1 MPPEGKTMLHEPIAA
16 AVAES
21 LDRQAQERVF
31 RSHDG
36 TEIFYRF
43 WPAASANAKGAVVLF
58 HRGHEHGGRMA
69 HLVDELQMPDHAFY
83 AWDARGNGR
92 SSGER
97 GYAPSFSA
105 LVRDIDCFMRE
116 IAVKDGFATQD
127 IALIAQSFGAVLAA
141 AWVHDY
147 APKLRAMVLASPAFS
162 VKLYVP
168 FAKEGIAFWQKI
180 KGRFFVNSYVK
191 AKFLTHDP
199 VRIASF
205 ESDPLI
211 TRPIASNILVEL
223 YQHAARIVADARAIT
238 MPTQLLLS
246 GSDWVVRHGPQHEF
260 FVNLGSR
267 AKERHVLP
275 GFFHD
280 TLGERDRARALDL
293 IRPFLA
299 RQFAAPDAP
308 VDLKQADIAGYT
320 RDEADRLASPLDP
333 LSLKGLYWAFSRASI
348 RMGAW
353 FSSGMKAGV
362 TTGFDSGSTLDYVYE
377 NDARGLTPLGRV
389 VDRIFLE
396 AIGWRG
402 IRQRKLHL
410 EELIGSCLATL
421 KATGRPVHILDIAAG
436 HGRYVLDA
444 ILKCPD
450 QPASVR
456 LQDYSDLNVQ
466 LGRKLIAERQLPA
479 SVSFQRADAFDA
491 DMLAAVDPA
500 PDLAIVSGL
509 YELFADN
516 ALITRSLGGLARA
529 MQPGSLLLYTNQ
541 PWHPQLEMIAR
552 SLTSHRGG
560 QAWVMRRRTQ
570 GEMDQLVEA
579 AGFEKLDQRIDQWG
593 IFTVS
598 VARRR

>member
-1 MPPEGKTMLHEPIAA
+1 MLHEPTIAA
-16 AVAES
+16 SASEQRV
-21 LDRQAQERVF
+21 AQERTF
-31 RSHDG
+31 RTHDG
-36 TEIFYRF
+36 TEIFYRY
-43 WPAASANAKGAVVLF
+43 WPAVGQPAKGAVVLF

-69 HLVDELQMPDHAFY
+69 HLVDELDMPDHAFY

-92 SSGER
+92 SAGER
-97 GYAPSFSA
+97 GYAPSFAA
-105 LVRDIDCFMRE
+105 LVRDIDCFVRE
-116 IAVKDGFATQD
+116 IGRDGFGQRD

-147 APKLRAMVLASPAFS
+147 APQIRALVLASPAFS

-168 FAKEGIAFWQKI
+168 FAKQGIALWQKV

-199 VRIASF
+199 ERIASF
-205 ESDPLI
+205 EADPLI

-223 YQHAARIVADARAIT
+223 YDHAARIVADARAIT
-238 MPTQLLLS
+238 VPTQLLIS

-260 FVNLGSR
+260 FVNLASP

-280 TLGERDRARALDL
+280 TLGERERRKALDL
-293 IRPFLA
+293 IKPFLE
-299 RQFAAPDAP
+299 RQFATPEKP
-308 VDLKQADIAGYT
+308 VDLTEADRAGYT
-320 RDEADRLASPLDP
+320 RDEADRLASPLAL
-333 LSLKGLYWAFSRASI
+333 LSPRGLYWAMSRASI
-348 RMGAW
+348 LMGAW
-353 FSSGMKAGV
+353 LSSGMKTGIA
-362 TTGFDSGSTLDYVYE
+362 TGFDSGSTLDYVYE
-377 NDARGLTPLGRV
+377 NEARGHGPLGRMI
-389 VDRIFLE
+389 DRTFLD

-410 EELIGSCLATL
+410 EELIGSATRTL
-421 KATGRPVHILDIAAG
+421 KAARPVHIVDIAAG

-444 ILKCPD
+444 IAKCTEP
-450 QPASVR
+450 PASVR
-456 LQDYSDLNVQ
+456 LQDFSDLNVS
-466 LGRKLIAERQLPA
+466 LGCKLIAERHLPT
-479 SVSFQRADAFDA
+479 SVSFHQADAFDA
-491 DMLAAVDPA
+491 QMLAGLDPA

-516 ALITRSLGGLARA
+516 AMIARSLGGLAKA

-570 GEMDQLVEA
+570 GEMDQLVAA

-598 VARRR
+598 IARRV

>member
-1 MPPEGKTMLHEPIAA
+1 MLHQQTVA
-16 AVAES
+16 AVAPANVE
-21 LDRQAQERVF
+21 RVAQERSF
-31 RSHDG
+31 KSHDG
-36 TEIFYRF
+36 TEIFYRY
-43 WPAASANAKGAVVLF
+43 WPALSEHRKGAILLF

-92 SSGER
+92 SAGER
-97 GYAPSFSA
+97 GYAPSFAA
-105 LVRDIDCFMRE
+105 LVRDIDCFVHE
-116 IAVKDGFATQD
+116 IGSDGFARRD

-147 APKLRAMVLASPAFS
+147 APDIRALVLASPAFS

-168 FAKEGIAFWQKI
+168 FAKQGIALWQKL

-199 VRIASF
+199 ERIASF
-205 ESDPLI
+205 DADPLI

-223 YQHAARIVADARAIT
+223 YDHAARIVADARAIT
-238 MPTQLLLS
+238 VPTQLLIS

-260 FVNLGSR
+260 FVNLASP

-280 TLGERDRARALDL
+280 TLGERDRHKALDL
-293 IRPFLA
+293 IRPFLEK
-299 RQFAAPDAP
+299 QFAAPEKP
-308 VDLKQADIAGYT
+308 LDLTGADRAGYT
-320 RDEADRLASPLDP
+320 RDEADRLASPLP
-333 LSLKGLYWAFSRASI
+333 LLSPKGLYWATSRASI

-353 FSSGMKAGV
+353 LSSGMKTGIA
-362 TTGFDSGSTLDYVYE
+362 TGFDSGSTLDYVYE
-377 NDARGLTPLGRV
+377 NDARGIGPGGRMI
-389 VDRIFLE
+389 DRTFLD

-410 EELIGSCLATL
+410 EELIGSAAETL
-421 KATGRPVHILDIAAG
+421 KAAGRPVHIVDIAAG

-444 ILKCPD
+444 VQKCAEP
-450 QPASVR
+450 PASVR
-456 LQDYSDLNVQ
+456 LQDFSELNIS
-466 LGRKLIAERQLPA
+466 LGRKLIAERKLPA
-479 SVSFQRADAFDA
+479 SVSFHQGDAFDA
-491 DMLAAVDPA
+491 TMLAGLDPA

-509 YELFADN
+509 YELFSDN
-516 ALITRSLGGLARA
+516 AMIARSLGGLAGA
-529 MQPGSLLLYTNQ
+529 MQPGSLLVYTNQ

-570 GEMDQLVEA
+570 AEMDQLVA
-579 AGFEKLDQRIDQWG
+579 GAGFEKLDQRIDQWG

-598 VARRR
+598 IARRV

>member
-1 MPPEGKTMLHEPIAA
+1 MLHEPAIAA
-16 AVAES
+16 SASEQRV
-21 LDRQAQERVF
+21 AQERTF
-31 RSHDG
+31 RTHDG
-36 TEIFYRF
+36 TEIFYRY
-43 WPAASANAKGAVVLF
+43 WPAAGQPATGAVVLF

-69 HLVDELQMPDHAFY
+69 HLVDELDMPDHAFY

-92 SSGER
+92 SAGER
-97 GYAPSFSA
+97 GYAPSFAA
-105 LVRDIDCFMRE
+105 LVRDIDCFVRE
-116 IAVKDGFATQD
+116 IGKDGFGQRD

-147 APKLRAMVLASPAFS
+147 APQIRALVLASPAFS

-168 FAKEGIAFWQKI
+168 FAKQGIALWQKI

-199 VRIASF
+199 ERIASF
-205 ESDPLI
+205 EADPLI

-223 YQHAARIVADARAIT
+223 YEHAARIVSDARAIT
-238 MPTQLLLS
+238 VPTQLLIS

-260 FVNLGSR
+260 FVNLASP

-280 TLGERDRARALDL
+280 TLGERDRRQALDL
-293 IRPFLA
+293 IKPFLET
-299 RQFAAPDAP
+299 QFTTPETS
-308 VDLKQADIAGYT
+308 VDLTAADCAGYT
-320 RDEADRLASPLDP
+320 RDEADRLASPLAL
-333 LSLKGLYWAFSRASI
+333 LSPKGLYWAMSRASI

-353 FSSGMKAGV
+353 LSSGMKTGIA
-362 TTGFDSGSTLDYVYE
+362 TGFDSGSTLDYVYE
-377 NDARGLTPLGRV
+377 NEARGTGPLGRMI
-389 VDRIFLE
+389 DRTFLD

-410 EELIGSCLATL
+410 EELIGRATQTL
-421 KATGRPVHILDIAAG
+421 KAAGRPVHTVDIAAG

-444 ILKCPD
+444 VAKCTEP
-450 QPASVR
+450 PASVR
-456 LQDYSDLNVQ
+456 LQDFSDLNVS
-466 LGRKLIAERQLPA
+466 LGCKLIAERHLPT
-479 SVSFQRADAFDA
+479 SISFHQADAFDA
-491 DMLAAVDPA
+491 QMLAGLDPA

-516 ALITRSLGGLARA
+516 AMIARSLGGLAKA

-560 QAWVMRRRTQ
+560 RAWVMRRRTQ
-570 GEMDQLVEA
+570 CEMDQLVAA

-598 VARRR
+598 IARRV

>member
-1 MPPEGKTMLHEPIAA
+1 MLHEPTIAA
-16 AVAES
+16 SAVEQ
-21 LDRQAQERVF
+21 RVAQERSF

-36 TEIFYRF
+36 TEIFYRY
-43 WPAASANAKGAVVLF
+43 WPAVGQPARGAVVLF

-69 HLVDELQMPDHAFY
+69 HLVDELDMPGHAFY

-92 SSGER
+92 SAGER
-97 GYAPSFSA
+97 GYAPSFAA
-105 LVRDIDCFMRE
+105 LVRDIDCLVRE
-116 IAVKDGFATQD
+116 IGRDGFSRRD

-147 APKLRAMVLASPAFS
+147 APQIRALVLASPAFS

-168 FAKEGIAFWQKI
+168 FAKQGIALWQKI

-199 VRIASF
+199 ERIASF
-205 ESDPLI
+205 EADPLI

-223 YQHAARIVADARAIT
+223 YDHAARIVSDARAIT
-238 MPTQLLLS
+238 VPTQLLIS

-260 FVNLGSR
+260 FVNLASP

-280 TLGERDRARALDL
+280 TLGERDRRKALDL
-293 IRPFLA
+293 IKPFLE
-299 RQFAAPDAP
+299 RQFSTPQKS
-308 VDLKQADIAGYT
+308 VDLTAADRAGYT
-320 RDEADRLASPLDP
+320 RDEADRLASPLAL
-333 LSLKGLYWAFSRASI
+333 LSPKGLYWAMSRASI
-348 RMGAW
+348 RIGAW
-353 FSSGMKAGV
+353 LSSGMKTGIA
-362 TTGFDSGSTLDYVYE
+362 TGFDSGSTLDYVYE
-377 NDARGLTPLGRV
+377 NQARGAGPLGRMI
-389 VDRIFLE
+389 DRTFLD

-410 EELIGSCLATL
+410 EELIGSATRTL
-421 KATGRPVHILDIAAG
+421 KAAGRSVHIVDIAAG

-444 ILKCPD
+444 VAKCTEP
-450 QPASVR
+450 PASVR
-456 LQDYSDLNVQ
+456 LQDFSELNVS
-466 LGRKLIAERQLPA
+466 LGCKLIAERHLPTN
-479 SVSFQRADAFDA
+479 VSFHQADAFDA
-491 DMLAAVDPA
+491 EMLSGLDPA

-509 YELFADN
+509 YELFSDN
-516 ALITRSLGGLARA
+516 AMIIRSLGGLARA
-529 MQPGSLLLYTNQ
+529 MQPGSLLVYTNQ

-570 GEMDQLVEA
+570 GEMDQLVAA

-598 VARRR
+598 VARRV